1 MFRKVFNAIGIFCAP
16 VVKLVNK
23 FCIRLIHPEII
34 RYIKFVKANYAKG
47 KKCKIKTAYG
57 RGWKNVAIILDKKY
71 VFKFP
76 FASRDRDF
84 VKRVSMTEKRVVDAF
99 RKISP
104 IYIPKMELINWNGM
118 VIRKFEYVSGKQI
131 TDFNP
136 KKIDKEQCQKI
147 AQQLANFIWVIQQSD
162 PEELRDLKKNP
173 DEPAVN
179 FRGWMHAD
187 LATNFLLDDK
197 FNVVAVI
204 DWEDTYWVDVR
215 WGFAKLNKSLD
226 RRRYYGVFMNTLFD
240 YMLEYMKATCQSK
253 N

>member
-1 MFRKVFNAIGIFCAP
+1 MFRKLFIVLGNFFAPLFMTFNRIAIRI
-16 VVKLVNK
+16 
-23 FCIRLIHPEII
+23 IHPEIG
-34 RYIKFVKANYAKG
+34 RYIRWVKRNYAHG

-57 RGWKNVAIILDKKY
+57 RGWKNVVIILNKKY

-76 FASRDRDF
+76 FASKDRAF
-84 VKRVSMTEKRVVDAF
+84 VKRVSATEKRVVDAF

-104 IYIPKMELINWNGM
+104 IYIPKMELIDWNGTI
-118 VIRKFEYVSGKQI
+118 IRKFEYVSGKQI

-136 KKIDKEQCQKI
+136 DKIGASNIKKI
-147 AQQLANFIWVIQQSD
+147 AQQLAKMVYVIMQSD
-162 PEELRDLKKNP
+162 PKELRDLKPNP
-173 DEPAVN
+173 NEKPDITK
-179 FRGWMHAD
+179 GWMHAD

-226 RRRYYGVFMNTLFD
+226 RRRYYGIFMNVLFD
-240 YMLEYMKATCQSK
+240 YMLEYINTSRKK
-253 N
+253 NS